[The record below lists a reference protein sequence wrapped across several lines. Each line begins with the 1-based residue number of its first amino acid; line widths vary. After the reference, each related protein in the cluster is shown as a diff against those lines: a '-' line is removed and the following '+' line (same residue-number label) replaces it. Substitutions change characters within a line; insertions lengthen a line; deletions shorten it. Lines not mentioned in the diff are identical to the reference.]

1 MKTNNTMTLPKRLL
15 DAASTD
21 PTRTVLNG
29 ALIDAEHRSVV
40 VCNGRVL
47 AIHPIP
53 GDAPVKPGYITPQKW
68 KAAKARNAKEMT
80 LDFTAGTLNG
90 EALDEPDVNGNYP
103 AYRQINPTFDACYRT
118 KVNPS
123 LIASLAASLGC
134 VGGDRDGLAF
144 EFDEN
149 AASPI
154 RITYKDAKAVLMPMG
169 LDGEGGLRVASG
181 KSADA
186 MRKEIEQLK
195 EALSERSDNLAASGD
210 ASPADAALIESLKSE
225 LHEARAQVRQLE
237 AQLTTRPNSTLPQTT
252 HNGQRTTPPPAPPVK
267 QLDGKPSGKAATKVP
282 KAPVQ
287 PATERPTLTR
297 NAERDGIE
305 LRFNGKPDDATRET
319 MKTRGW
325 RWLPGQPGQ
334 PWARKY
340 TEEEWL
346 FANSLAT
353 GSAFTPMPEPVAH
366 ASSVLPPASCGSV
379 FNAPADPVPHI
390 SQWTRST
397 ILPAQSTTPAT
408 PAVPSRVRRI
418 TLPEF

>member
-68 KAAKARNAKEMT
+68 KAAKARNAREMT

-118 KVNPS
+118 KVNPA
-123 LIASLAASLGC
+123 LVASLAAALGC
-134 VGGDRDGLAF
+134 VGSDRDGLTF

-154 RITYKDAKAVLMPMG
+154 RIAYKGAKAVLMPMG

-186 MRKEIEQLK
+186 MRQEIEQLRNQ
-195 EALSERSDNLAASGD
+195 LSERSDNLAASD
-210 ASPADAALIESLKSE
+210 ASPADAALIGSLKSD
-225 LHEARAQVRQLE
+225 LYEARAQVRQLE
-237 AQLTTRPNSTLPQTT
+237 AQLTARPNSTLPQTA
-252 HNGQRTTPPPAPPVK
+252 HYGQRTTPAPAQPVK
-267 QLDGKPSGKAATKVP
+267 QLDTKGRGKGTPKAA
-282 KAPVQ
+282 KAPV
-287 PATERPTLTR
+287 PAATGRPSVCH
-297 NAERDGIE
+297 NAERNGVE
-305 LRFNGKPDDATRET
+305 LRFNGKPDDATRLA
-319 MKTRGW
+319 MKQRGFH
-325 RWLPGQPGQ
+325 WLPGQPGQ
-334 PWARKY
+334 PWAAKY
-340 TEEEWL
+340 SEEIWL
-346 FANSLAT
+346 FANSLAS
-353 GSAFTPMPEPVAH
+353 GDAYTPMPESGPEPGPVANGYADRNGNVFDGH
-366 ASSVLPPASCGSV
+366 IGPVVADFRQPAAPPA
-379 FNAPADPVPHI
+379 P
-390 SQWTRST
+390 
-397 ILPAQSTTPAT
+397 